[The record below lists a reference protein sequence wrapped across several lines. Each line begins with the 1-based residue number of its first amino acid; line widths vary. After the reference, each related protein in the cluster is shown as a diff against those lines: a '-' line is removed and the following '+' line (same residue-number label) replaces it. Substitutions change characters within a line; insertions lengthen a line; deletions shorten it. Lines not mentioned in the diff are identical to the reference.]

1 MSTPSVVRVP
11 GPLAEHAPG
20 FEAHL
25 VDRGYADRTVTS
37 HFQAVVRLS
46 RWLEKR
52 RVAPEDLDVQVIGR
66 FVAGIDPRGRRR
78 VSCSSFLLLDYL
90 RATGTVPQ
98 PVPPALSPLDE
109 LLGVYRRWLV
119 EERSLA
125 SLTVQ
130 GYVKTAEWFCQETCA
145 GERDRLATLEVS
157 DVTGFVLRA
166 ARTRSPR
173 TVNGI
178 VVNLRSWLKFLYA
191 QGLIS
196 TPLAGATPWMARG
209 TMATL
214 PRTVPAGT
222 GERLL
227 KSCDRSKVAG
237 QRDYAIIKVLAR
249 LGLRAAEVAALELG
263 DIDWRAGQVMI
274 RSKGGWRDPLPLPVD
289 VGQAIVDYLKVRGP
303 AADVRQVF
311 LHVNAPSGPV
321 RASTVRSVVHEAC
334 ERCGLADV
342 GTHRLRHGAASEM
355 LAAGAPL
362 YEIGQVLRH
371 RDAKTTA
378 LYAKVDLTTLTTV
391 AKAWPGSAR

>member
-1 MSTPSVVRVP
+1 
-11 GPLAEHAPG
+11 
-20 FEAHL
+20 
-25 VDRGYADRTVTS
+25 
-37 HFQAVVRLS
+37 
-46 RWLEKR
+46 
-52 RVAPEDLDVQVIGR
+52 VAPEDLDAQVIGR

-98 PVPPALSPLDE
+98 PVPPVLSPLDE
-109 LLGVYRRWLV
+109 LLDDYRRWLV

-125 SLTVQ
+125 PLTVQ
-130 GYVKTAEWFCQETCA
+130 GYMKTAEWFCQETCA
-145 GERDRLATLEVS
+145 GKRDRLAALGVS

-178 VVNLRSWLKFLYA
+178 VVNLRSWLKFLYS
-191 QGLIS
+191 QGLIA

-227 KSCDRSKVAG
+227 KSCDRAKIAG
-237 QRDYAIIKVLAR
+237 RRDYAIITVLAR

-263 DIDWRAGQVMI
+263 DIDWRAGQVTI

-289 VGQAIVDYLKVRGP
+289 VGQAIVDYLEVRGP

-311 LHVNAPSGPV
+311 LHVNAPNGPV
-321 RASTVRSVVHEAC
+321 KASTVRSVVHEAC
-334 ERCGLADV
+334 GRCGLEDV

-371 RDAKTTA
+371 RDTKTTA
-378 LYAKVDLTTLTTV
+378 LYAKVDLASLTTV
-391 AKAWPGSAR
+391 AKAWPGSAQ